1 MEEIFIQF
9 LPASTKNEN
18 IKRGQWG
25 RYFYT
30 VLLVPTQLHGI
41 KTPA

>member
-9 LPASTKNEN
+9 LPASTKNET

-25 RYFYT
+25 RYFYA
-30 VLLVPTQLHGI
+30 VLLVPTQC
-41 KTPA
+41 TV